1 MRLHIPTC
9 VAEVILADDTSS
21 MACKVTPEG
30 DTRYPG
36 DSILQRRHMRQ
47 RESEERAKEDRMIL
61 VDNITD

>member
-1 MRLHIPTC
+1 MRLHIPRC
-9 VAEVILADDTSS
+9 VAEVMLADDTSS

-36 DSILQRRHMRQ
+36 DRIIQRTHVRQ
-47 RESEERAKEDRMIL
+47 RESEECAKEDRMIL